1 MKNDVIG
8 QGRNRDK
15 ATFSEERMINLLVR
29 RPDMTY
35 QETGDSIG
43 VSKRIVH
50 RIARQ
55 AGGVCGAKKKQQA
68 PALPQRY
75 NYGASLRALPTGFTV
90 KDIAGVLP
98 CNQVTIRSRLRA
110 VGITKTD
117 ATPGV

>member
-43 VSKRIVH
+43 VSKRTVH
-50 RIARQ
+50 RIARK
-55 AGGVCGAKKKQQA
+55 A
-68 PALPQRY
+68 
-75 NYGASLRALPTGFTV
+75 
-90 KDIAGVLP
+90 
-98 CNQVTIRSRLRA
+98 RLRRNSKPRRYRSDIYE
-110 VGITKTD
+110 VGLEREGFQKGKT
-117 ATPGV
+117 GGQR